1 MLALTT
7 DFILIESASEIWRSL
22 SFQAGYNASIVTL
35 GVTFLGAASG
45 LLGCFTVLRKR
56 ALMSDALAH
65 SALPGLALT
74 FIIVTSLGADARNL
88 IVLLLGAALSA
99 SLGIICVQFIS
110 RKTRLTEDS
119 AIGAVLSV
127 FFGAGIV
134 LLSYIQNMGTAQA
147 AGLQTFIYGQA
158 AALRLSDMF
167 LTICL
172 TFLAVAVCV
181 LLLKEFR
188 LVCFDPEFAASQGWR
203 VNLIDLIMMGLLILI
218 IVIGLQS
225 VGLILIVALLVIP
238 PATARFWTEDLKVM
252 LVISSVCGALSAYIG
267 TNLSTIIPHLPTGA
281 VIVVSA
287 GCLFVTSLL
296 IAPQRGLIATAL
308 RNLALRVKVS
318 EDHILRAAYEIAE
331 QNGDLSGEISLD
343 RVRPLK
349 DWSNYSRKV
358 LLLVARFRNLIRV
371 DFVGR
376 AIFLTPHGLRRAI
389 ELVRNHRLWEEY
401 LLHYSG
407 ISASHVDF
415 SADFVEHIFDRSI
428 VANLEQALARK
439 GLLPDDQ
446 SVPVSR
452 HAAE

>member
-415 SADFVEHIFDRSI
+415 SADFVEHI
-428 VANLEQALARK
+428 
-439 GLLPDDQ
+439 
-446 SVPVSR
+446 
-452 HAAE
+452 